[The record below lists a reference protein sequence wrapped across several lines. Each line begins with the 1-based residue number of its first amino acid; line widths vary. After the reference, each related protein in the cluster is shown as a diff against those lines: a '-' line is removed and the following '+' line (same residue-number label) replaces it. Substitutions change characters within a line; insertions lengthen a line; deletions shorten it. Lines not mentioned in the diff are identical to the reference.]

1 MYALLLCNSL
11 YEEFTIKRQV
21 LRICFHDLP
30 NLEEIL
36 AGHNM
41 PARHMVERFGE
52 TETPAYFKY
61 FWVLSSPS
69 HQDKGTHFSI

>member
-11 YEEFTIKRQV
+11 YEEFHHQETSFEDMFV
-21 LRICFHDLP
+21 P
-30 NLEEIL
+30 TLEEIL

-41 PARHMVERFGE
+41 PGIWWRGLVRQ
-52 TETPAYFKY
+52 TPAYFKY

>member
-11 YEEFTIKRQV
+11 YEEFHHQETSFEDMFV
-21 LRICFHDLP
+21 P

-41 PARHMVERFGE
+41 PGIWWRGLVRQ
-52 TETPAYFKY
+52 TPA
-61 FWVLSSPS
+61 
-69 HQDKGTHFSI
+69 